1 MRNLAISADASF
13 EKTALRW
20 TKSDLPISLPWRSV
34 LWRTTAP
41 TLWLFGLAFWIWA
54 VRPDTPKLSLVVDA
68 WLFMG
73 MPLVLGVSALWWV
86 QQWLLRRQAGTL
98 VINDDYLEWQSE
110 PGSNVDL
117 LTGCGRF
124 ELAGKTNSEARIEW
138 DVATSWDGAGTEWPE
153 WTKRWLKSRRAL
165 YARDL
170 GLDRDNLE
178 SLCKLLNQL
187 REEAKAQ
194 R

>member
-1 MRNLAISADASF
+1 MRNLAISADAAF
-13 EKTALRW
+13 ETTALCW
-20 TKSDLPISLPWRSV
+20 MKSDLPISLPWRSV

-54 VRPDTPKLSLVVDA
+54 VGDDTPKLGLIVDA

-73 MPLVLGVSALWWV
+73 MPVLLGISALWWL

-98 VINDDYLEWQSE
+98 VINDDYLEWQFE
-110 PGSNVDL
+110 MGSNVDL
-117 LTGCGRF
+117 LTDCGPF
-124 ELAGKTNSEARIEW
+124 ELVGKQSSEAHIEW
-138 DVATSWDGAGTEWPE
+138 EVATSWDQAADQWP
-153 WTKRWLKSRRAL
+153 RWARRWRRPDRAL
-165 YARDL
+165 YGRDL

-178 SLCKLLNQL
+178 SLCKLLNEL
-187 REEAKAQ
+187 REAAKAQ

>member
-20 TKSDLPISLPWRSV
+20 MKSDLPISLPWRSV

-54 VRPDTPKLSLVVDA
+54 VRADAPQLSLVVDA

-73 MPLVLGVSALWWV
+73 MPLILGVSALWWA

-110 PGSNVDL
+110 MGSNVEL
-117 LTGCGRF
+117 LTDCGPF
-124 ELAGKTNSEARIEW
+124 ELVGKRSDARIEW
-138 DVATSWDGAGTEWPE
+138 ATATSWDQAADQWP
-153 WTKRWLKSRRAL
+153 RWARRWHKADRAL

-170 GLDRDNLE
+170 GLDRDGLE
-178 SLCKLLNQL
+178 GLCRLLNQL